1 MAHSSGTEH
10 ISNIFEEE
18 QSLLLEKIFSERGWD
33 FRDYKRSSLKRRIW
47 KRLGAAGISSYSEY
61 SDLLDRDPSE
71 YTRLFSNLTVKVS
84 EFFREP
90 SVFEF
95 LAGEIGREFSPD
107 EGIRAWCCGCAHGE
121 EAYSLAILLS
131 EFLGEEALRQTKIFA
146 TDLDHE
152 AIDAARRGRYRE
164 ESVANVSAERR
175 ERFFFMDGACQKVK
189 YNIRNMV
196 KFGVLDIVGSPS
208 ISKVKIL
215 FCRNVFIYFNKAL
228 QEKVFEKLD
237 YALRPGG
244 LLVLGKAEVVPS
256 AFASGYV
263 RYASAGKGISVYR
276 KAE

>member
-1 MAHSSGTEH
+1 MTHSSGTEH

-47 KRLGAAGISSYSEY
+47 KRLGAAGVSSYGEY

-95 LAGEIGREFSPD
+95 LDGEIRREFSPD

-131 EFLGEEALRQTKIFA
+131 EFLGEEALKQTKIFA

-152 AIDAARRGRYRE
+152 AIDSARRGRYRE

-196 KFGVLDIVGSPS
+196 KFGVLDIVRSPS

-237 YALRPGG
+237 YALKPGG

-263 RYASAGKGISVYR
+263 RYANAGKGISVYR